1 MRPSESY
8 LSTNWLEHFHPAE
21 RDSQIA
27 GVIATLS
34 RKLDLARTGKIAVL
48 NVGNATGLCRRRAGV
63 SIQFVVLDDVG
74 DPSHTG
80 IFGYSE
86 QTQNARVATLLA
98 NSVRPDEVYPAHP
111 GAQPRR
117 GGVV

>member
-1 MRPSESY
+1 MRPSEPC

-27 GVIATLS
+27 GVLAALS
-34 RKLDLARTGKIAVL
+34 RKLALSRTGKVAAL
-48 NVGNATGLCRRRAGV
+48 NVGNSTAVCQRRAGV
-63 SIQFVVLDDVG
+63 SIRFVILDDSR

-86 QTQNARVATLLA
+86 PTQNARVATLLA
-98 NSVRPDEVYPAHP
+98 NSVRPDDLYPARP
-111 GAQPRR
+111 DQDG
-117 GGVV
+117 